1 MFTFIQSVL
10 LLASFV
16 GIFGGLAY
24 LISWL
29 TTKNLS
35 FSKAQFLLANRKL
48 GFLESSFSISA
59 TWIWAPA
66 LFVSAFQAYTNGWL
80 GLFWFLVP
88 NVLCL
93 LLFSVFATK
102 IKSQFPEGYTLSEFM
117 GIKHSTRVQKMYWIT
132 LIGLTV
138 CAFAVQLLA
147 GGQLLVNLTGIPYFW
162 ATVIL
167 AAIPL
172 TYSLAFGL
180 KASVITDFVKMAMI
194 LGIGIFLIPMA
205 ISAGGGIDT
214 VLAGLGGVKQNWD
227 FFSEKSWLLF
237 LTFGL
242 PTTIGLISGPF
253 GDQSF
258 WQRAFATREDTVKRS
273 FVAAAFLFGIVPL
286 CMGALGF
293 LAAGSGI
300 AIKNPA
306 MVNLETVS
314 HYLGL
319 GGVVVLFML
328 VMSALTSIIDSKLCS
343 VSSIVGH
350 DVAEKYN
357 LGFLNSAK
365 GSMLLLTAIAIS
377 IANIPDLKIL
387 HLFLFYGTLRSA
399 TLVPTVLT
407 LLEKRVN
414 EAGIFYGILVAVLV
428 GLPIFAYGNFN
439 ANPTWIVIGSLTTV
453 LTPLIALVR
462 RQAPVAQ
469 LVDAQ
474 R

>member
-1 MFTFIQSVL
+1 MFTSIESVL
-10 LLASFV
+10 LLAGFV
-16 GIFGGLAY
+16 ALFGGLAY
-24 LISWL
+24 VISWL
-29 TTKNLS
+29 VTKNLDV
-35 FSKAQFLLANRKL
+35 SKAQFLLANRKL
-48 GFLESSFSISA
+48 GFWESSFSISA

-66 LFVSAFQAYTNGWL
+66 LFVSAFQAYTNGWI

-88 NVLCL
+88 NILCL
-93 LLFSVFATK
+93 LLFSVFAEK
-102 IKSQFPEGYTLSEFM
+102 IKTQFPEGYTLSEFM
-117 GIKHSTRVQKMYWIT
+117 GNRHSARVQKVYWGT
-132 LIGLTV
+132 LLGLTV

-147 GGQLLVNLTGIPYFW
+147 GGKLVASLTGLPYTA

-167 AAIPL
+167 ALIPL
-172 TYSLAFGL
+172 TYSIAFGL

-194 LGIGIFLIPMA
+194 LGIGVILIPMA
-205 ISAGGGIDT
+205 VAAGGGLDT
-214 VLAGLGGVKQNWD
+214 VVAGLGGMKNNTD

-258 WQRAFATREDTVKRS
+258 WQRTFAAKETIVKRS
-273 FVAAAFLFGIVPL
+273 FVTAAFLFGIVPL
-286 CMGALGF
+286 CMGLLGF
-293 LAAGSGI
+293 LAVGSQT
-300 AIKNPA
+300 AIKDPQ
-306 MVNLETVS
+306 MVNIETVFTF
-314 HYLGL
+314 LGV
-319 GGVVVLFML
+319 GGVAVFFML

-365 GSMLLLTAIAIS
+365 WSMVILTVIAIG

-399 TLVPTVLT
+399 TLVTTVLT
-407 LLEKRVN
+407 LLKKDLHEPGV
-414 EAGIFYGILVAVLV
+414 FYGILTSICV

-439 ANPTWIVIGSLTTV
+439 ANPTWIVVGSLTTV
-453 LTPLIALVR
+453 LTPLVSLVKK
-462 RQAPVAQ
+462 
-469 LVDAQ
+469 
-474 R
+474 

>member
-1 MFTFIQSVL
+1 MFTPIQSML
-10 LLASFV
+10 LLFGFTV
-16 GIFGGLAY
+16 IFGGLAY
-24 LISWL
+24 LISWFIS
-29 TTKNLS
+29 KNLS
-35 FSKAQFLLANRKL
+35 FSKAQYLLANRKL
-48 GFLESSFSISA
+48 GFWESSFSISA

-88 NVLCL
+88 NIFCL

-102 IKSQFPEGYTLSEFM
+102 IKDQFPRGYTLSEFM
-117 GIKHSTRVQKMYWIT
+117 GYRHSSRVQKMYWVT

-147 GGQLLVNLTGIPYFW
+147 GGKLLSSLTGIPYFW
-162 ATVIL
+162 GTVIL
-167 AAIPL
+167 ALIPL

-180 KASVITDFVKMAMI
+180 KASVITDFVKMAMV
-194 LGIGIFLIPMA
+194 LGIGIFLIPLA

-214 VLAGLGGVKQNWD
+214 VIAGLGGKKENWD
-227 FFSEKSWLLF
+227 FFSEKSWMLF

-258 WQRAFATREDTVKRS
+258 WQRAFATKEDTVRKS
-273 FVAAAFLFGIVPL
+273 FVTAAFLFGLVPL

-300 AIKNPA
+300 TIKDPQ
-306 MVNLETVS
+306 MVNMETVY
-314 HYLGL
+314 HFLGL

-328 VMSALTSIIDSKLCS
+328 IMSALTSIIDSKLCS
-343 VSSIVGH
+343 VSSIFGH
-350 DVAEKYN
+350 DIAEKYN
-357 LGFLNSAK
+357 LGFLTSAK
-365 GSMLLLTAIAIS
+365 GSMLLLTVVAIG

-399 TLVPTVLT
+399 TLVPTLLT
-407 LLEKRVN
+407 LMEQRVN
-414 EAGIFYGILVAVLV
+414 EAGIFYGVLVAVLI

-453 LTPLIALVR
+453 LTPLVALIR
-462 RQAPVAQ
+462 R
-469 LVDAQ
+469 
-474 R
+474 

>member
-1 MFTFIQSVL
+1 MFTSIESVL
-10 LLASFV
+10 LLAGFV
-16 GIFGGLAY
+16 TLFGGLAY
-24 LISWL
+24 LVSWL
-29 TTKNLS
+29 ITKNIDV
-35 FSKAQFLLANRKL
+35 SKAQFLLANRKL
-48 GFLESSFSISA
+48 GFWESSFSISA

-66 LFVSAFQAYTNGWL
+66 LFVSAFQAYTNGWI

-88 NVLCL
+88 NIFCL
-93 LLFSVFATK
+93 LLFSIFANK
-102 IKSQFPEGYTLSEFM
+102 IKTEFPQGYTLSEFM
-117 GIKHSTRVQKMYWIT
+117 GQRHSGRVQKVYWVT

-147 GGQLLVNLTGIPYFW
+147 GGKLVANLTGLPYFA

-167 AAIPL
+167 ALIPL
-172 TYSLAFGL
+172 TYSIAFGL

-194 LGIGIFLIPMA
+194 LGIGIILIPMA
-205 ISAGGGIDT
+205 ISAGGGFDT
-214 VLAGLGGVKQNWD
+214 VVAGLGGKKENLD

-258 WQRAFATREDTVKRS
+258 WQRAFATRDDVVKRS
-273 FVAAAFLFGIVPL
+273 FVTAAFLFGIVPL
-286 CMGALGF
+286 CMGLLGF
-293 LAAGSGI
+293 LAVGSGI
-300 AIKNPA
+300 TIKDPQ
-306 MVNLETVS
+306 MVNMETVLNF
-314 HYLGL
+314 LGL

-365 GSMLLLTAIAIS
+365 MSMVLLTVIAIA

-399 TLVPTVLT
+399 TLVTTVLT
-407 LLEKRVN
+407 LLNKKLN
-414 EAGIFYGILVAVLV
+414 ESGVFYGILVSILV

-439 ANPTWIVIGSLTTV
+439 ANPTWIVVGSLVTV
-453 LTPLIALVR
+453 LTPLVSLIRGKSSL
-462 RQAPVAQ
+462 
-469 LVDAQ
+469 
-474 R
+474 